1 MGRMATLETLAFDN
15 RYARLPGDFYAR
27 VAPTPLARPH
37 LVAANPDAAARIGLD
52 PAELERPEFPRY
64 FSGGLALPGSDP
76 IAMLYAGHQF
86 GTWVP
91 QLGDG
96 RALLLGEVVGP
107 DGTRWDLHLKGAG
120 RTPFSRDGDG
130 RAVLRSTV
138 REYLCSEAMHGLG
151 VPTTRAL
158 CIVGSDEPV
167 RRERVETAAM
177 MVRLAPSHVRFGTF
191 QVFAARKRIDHLKTL
206 ADHVIAAHFPEL
218 AGAPDAYPRLLAEV
232 AARTG
237 RLVARWQT
245 DGFVHGVLN
254 SDNMSVL
261 GVTIDYG
268 PFAFIDAYRPDY
280 VRNHTDHT
288 GFYAYGRQPDIGR
301 FNVYLLAHA
310 LMPLMDE
317 TGAEQGFG
325 AYAPAYDAA
334 YDARM
339 RAKLGLTRP
348 DPDDAALGA
357 DLFALMDR
365 GGADFAL
372 FFRSLAAFRPQADP
386 AVPPGCALLLD
397 PAALRPAEA
406 WFARYAAR
414 LRAEGADPDARA
426 AAMDR
431 VNPLY
436 LLRTHLAQA
445 AVTRAEAGD
454 FSEIE
459 RLRALLADPFTARPG
474 LDAYAA
480 PPPRGTPEPMLS
492 CSS

>member
-1 MGRMATLETLAFDN
+1 MATLETLPFDN
-15 RYARLPGDFYAR
+15 RYARLPADFFAR
-27 VAPTPLARPH
+27 EAPTPFERPH
-37 LVAANPDAAARIGLD
+37 LVAANPDAAALIGLD
-52 PAELERPEFPRY
+52 PAELARPEFAPY
-64 FSGGLALPGSDP
+64 FSGGLNLPGSDP

-96 RALLLGEVVGP
+96 RALLLGEVIGP

-120 RTPFSRDGDG
+120 KTPFSRDGDG

-138 REYLCSEAMHGLG
+138 REYLCSEAMQGLSI
-151 VPTTRAL
+151 PTTRAL

-177 MVRLAPSHVRFGTF
+177 MVRLSPSHVRFGTF
-191 QVFAARKRIDHLKTL
+191 QVFAARKQFDHLKTL

-218 AGAPDAYPRLLAEV
+218 AGAPDAYPRLLAEI

-268 PFAFIDAYRPDY
+268 PFAFIDAYRHDY

-317 TGAEQGFG
+317 PGAEAGFG
-325 AYAPAYDAA
+325 AYAPAYNAA

-339 RAKLGLTRP
+339 REKLGLTTA
-348 DPDDAALGA
+348 DPDDPALVS

-365 GGADFAL
+365 GGADFPA
-372 FFRSLAAFRPQADP
+372 FFRALSSFRPEVSET
-386 AVPPGCALLLD
+386 VPPACFGLLAE
-397 PAALRPAEA
+397 PAKRPAHE

-414 LRAEGADPDARA
+414 LRSEGADPADRA

-436 LLRTHLAQA
+436 VLRTHLAQA

-459 RLRALLADPFTARPG
+459 PLRALLADPYTPRDGYA
-474 LDAYAA
+474 AYAA
-480 PPPRGTPEPMLS
+480 PPPEGAAAPMLS

>member
-1 MGRMATLETLAFDN
+1 MATLENLPFDN
-15 RYARLPGDFYAR
+15 RYARLPDDFFAR
-27 VAPTPLARPH
+27 VAPTPFAHPH
-37 LVAANPDAAARIGLD
+37 LVAANPDAAALIGLD
-52 PAELERPEFPRY
+52 AGELARPEFGQS
-64 FSGGLALPGSDP
+64 FSGGRALPGADP

-96 RALLLGEVVGP
+96 RALLLGEVEGP

-120 RTPFSRDGDG
+120 KTPFSRDGDG

-167 RRERVETAAM
+167 RRERIETAAM
-177 MVRLAPSHVRFGTF
+177 MVRLSPSHVRFGTF
-191 QVFAARKRIDHLKTL
+191 QVFASRKRHDHLKTL
-206 ADHVIAAHFPEL
+206 ADHVIAEHFPDL
-218 AGAPDAYPRLLAEV
+218 SGASDAYSRLLAEI

-268 PFAFIDAYRPDY
+268 PFAFIDAYRHDY

-317 TGAEQGFG
+317 AGAEAGFN
-325 AYAPAYDAA
+325 AYGPAYNAA

-339 RAKLGLTRP
+339 REKLGLAEARED
-348 DPDDAALGA
+348 DPQLVT
-357 DLFALMDR
+357 DLFAVMDR

-372 FFRSLAAFRPQADP
+372 FFRGLSAFRPEQVD
-386 AVPPGCALLLD
+386 AVPPALLDLLAEPAHR
-397 PAALRPAEA
+397 PAAE
-406 WFARYAAR
+406 WFGRYAAR
-414 LRAEGADPDARA
+414 IRSEKADPGARA

-436 LLRTHLAQA
+436 VLRTHLAQA
-445 AVTRAEAGD
+445 AIDKAEAGD

-459 RLRALLADPFTARPG
+459 RLRALLADPYTPRETMA
-474 LDAYAA
+474 AYAA
-480 PPPRGTPEPMLS
+480 PPPKGAPQPMLS